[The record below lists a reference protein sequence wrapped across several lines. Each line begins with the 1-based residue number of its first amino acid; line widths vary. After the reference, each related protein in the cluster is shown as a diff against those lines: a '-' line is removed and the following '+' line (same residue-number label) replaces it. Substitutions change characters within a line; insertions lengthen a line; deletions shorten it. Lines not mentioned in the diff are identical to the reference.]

1 MNILLLIVGLAL
13 IVGGANFLTEGASGI
28 AKRMR
33 VSEFVIGL
41 TIVGFGT
48 SMPELVV
55 SLFAAI
61 KGHSEMAIGNV
72 VGSNMFNTM
81 VILGITAM
89 IRSVEFSKNNLTRDL
104 PFAALASVVL
114 VVMGCDVLTGSGEA
128 DVITRGEGMVLLCF
142 FAVFMVYTF
151 LTGHDEEASYRE
163 ALEEG
168 AEAVEEKRKHVWL
181 LVLMVVAGLAGLIF
195 GGEMFIGS
203 ATKLALSL
211 GVSESVIAVTL
222 VAGGTSLP
230 ELATSV
236 VAMIKGKGD
245 LALGNI
251 VGSNIFNIFL
261 ILGVSATVSPLTM
274 GDIMPADLFALLGSS
289 LMMFVFAASFRRRA
303 MDKPEGIISLLVY
316 AAYVWWVV
324 VR

>member
-1 MNILLLIVGLAL
+1 MNILLLIAGLAL

-28 AKRMR
+28 AKRLR

-55 SLFAAI
+55 SVFSAI
-61 KGHSEMAIGNV
+61 KGQSEMAIGNV
-72 VGSNMFNTM
+72 VGSNLFNM
-81 VILGITAM
+81 MMILGVTAL
-89 IRSVEFSKNNLTRDL
+89 IHPVEFTKNHLKRDL
-104 PFAALASVVL
+104 PFASLASVVL
-114 VVMGCDVLTGSGEA
+114 IIMGCDVMLGSG
-128 DVITRGEGMVLLCF
+128 DVNVLTRGEGMVLLCF

-151 LTGHDEEASYRE
+151 LTGNDEAASI
-163 ALEEG
+163 EETK
-168 AEAVEEKRKHVWL
+168 AEKRTNIWL
-181 LVLMVVAGLAGLIF
+181 LVLMIVGGLAGLIF
-195 GGEMFIGS
+195 GGEIFLRS
-203 ATKLALSL
+203 ATALARSL

-236 VAMIKGKGD
+236 VAMIKGKGE
-245 LALGNI
+245 LAFGNI

-261 ILGVSATVSPLTM
+261 ILGVSATIRPLTF
-274 GDIMPADLFALLGSS
+274 GDILPVDLFALLASNI
-289 LMMFVFAASFRRRA
+289 LLFVFAATFRRRA
-303 MDKPEGIISLLVY
+303 MDKPEGIISLLAY
-316 AAYVWWVV
+316 GAYVWWVM